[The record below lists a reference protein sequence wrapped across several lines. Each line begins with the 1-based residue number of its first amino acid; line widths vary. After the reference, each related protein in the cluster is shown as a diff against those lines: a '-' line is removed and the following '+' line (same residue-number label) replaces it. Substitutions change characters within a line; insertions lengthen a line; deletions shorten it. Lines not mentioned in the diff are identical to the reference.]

1 VTSFLTI
8 LIGNPPFCWATPRDQ
23 QFGYHRRFVNSHDA
37 RFDRWL
43 ADAERRHLADL
54 TFPQVTSGL
63 RALSS
68 LYVERRRRLQ
78 EGGALDGAG
87 KRAAFAL
94 FYAPLHFM
102 LVREIVR
109 ALIDPRP
116 GDDSRRRAM
125 VVDLG
130 CGTGAAGAGWAS
142 ACGGAP
148 RIVGIDTHPW
158 ALGEAART
166 YRSFE
171 LQARTI
177 RADIAS
183 APLPRGPSALVA
195 AFTVNE
201 VPEPGRA
208 TLMKRLLERAAR
220 GDRLLVVEPIARSLA
235 QWWGTWAA
243 QVEAIGGRADE
254 WRFRLELPPIVAR
267 LDRAARLDHGEL
279 TARSLWVPGTGQ
291 EPDLD

>member
-1 VTSFLTI
+1 
-8 LIGNPPFCWATPRDQ
+8 
-23 QFGYHRRFVNSHDA
+23 VNSHDA

-116 GDDSRRRAM
+116 GDDSRRRVM

-183 APLPRGPSALVA
+183 APLPRVPSALVA